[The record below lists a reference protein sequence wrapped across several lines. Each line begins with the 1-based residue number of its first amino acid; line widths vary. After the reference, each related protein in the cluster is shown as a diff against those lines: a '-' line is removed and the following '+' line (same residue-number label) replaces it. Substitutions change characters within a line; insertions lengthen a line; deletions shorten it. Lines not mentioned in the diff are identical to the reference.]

1 MKDVIERRGWWRDG
15 VVWRRWVGVG
25 LLALL
30 LLLKDI
36 GSVLQLYEPCSLL
49 VDALLL
55 GFSILSDCLVPHYGF
70 LFLLEPLYFLLDFDQ
85 FLLFYNSSEF
95 LIFFVPVLYLNSIGL
110 RVVVNDLRR
119 RRFPRG

>member
-1 MKDVIERRGWWRDG
+1 
-15 VVWRRWVGVG
+15 

-85 FLLFYNSSEF
+85 FLLFYSSSEF
-95 LIFFVPVLYLNSIGL
+95 LIFFIPVLYLNSIGL

-119 RRFPRG
+119 QRFPRG